1 MRQIF
6 GSVRARLL
14 ALMGILCLAVILFAG
29 EGALHRWTEAESDDG
44 VSRSI
49 AVSDLLLKSA
59 GNWAVERGVTNAAL
73 AQPGAAS
80 AETVAT
86 IAARREA
93 ADEAFTEA
101 LNGLTAGPEFKDRA
115 GLIAGVEQR
124 FEAVMVLRAQADNAL
139 KKSASERPANLS
151 ADWVPTFTD
160 LIMESQRLRLAA
172 RYLPESMETQ
182 VMMLE
187 QVKNAIWVMSE
198 YAGRER
204 AMIGAV
210 ISAEAPLD
218 TAKLQTLAT
227 YRGRLEQAWME
238 VETYLET
245 EGADPGIVEVAANV
259 KSVFFGSFEA
269 VRTKVYAQGVA
280 WGAYDLDADTW
291 IAEATKA
298 IDTLLD
304 LTTQTTIAATTLVS
318 HEADQARLA
327 MIFEAAI
334 LLASLGLAGLAFHVV
349 VSQVAKPLGRITE
362 AMRSLASGDLNAEV
376 PYAERRDEIGEMAA
390 AVDVF
395 KQNGIRVAEMTEEEQ
410 RANARRLER
419 ARTMESFQSA
429 FEGVVEATLEGDFS
443 KRIEEQFADAEIARI
458 AGNFNRMVDS
468 VATGLDDAGG
478 VLGALAQTD
487 LTRRMSGDYRGAFA
501 QLQSDINAVGDQL
514 SDIVGGLQRTSRSL
528 KVATGEIL
536 SGANDLADR
545 TTRQAANIEETSA
558 AVEQLTT
565 AVQDNA
571 KRAGTA
577 SQKALA
583 VSASA
588 NQGGSV
594 MTEATAAMER
604 ISASS
609 AKISNIIGLIDDV
622 AFQTNLLALNASVE
636 AARAGEAG
644 KGFAVVAV
652 EVRRLAQSAAEASA
666 DVKRLIEESTGE
678 VRTGSQLVG
687 QAAEQLHD
695 ILAGAQES
703 AELID
708 SIAQANAEQ
717 SAALDEI
724 AVAVRQMDE
733 MTQHNAALVE
743 ETNAAIEQ
751 TESQAGELDRIVA
764 VFKTGSGSD
773 AAGAQAIPSRPAQK
787 PPQAGGPLLSRGNA
801 ALAQD
806 WSAF

>member
-6 GSVRARLL
+6 GSVRGRLL
-14 ALMGILCLAVILFAG
+14 TLAGLLCLAVILFAG
-29 EGALHRWTEAESDDG
+29 NGTLRSWTEAEVDDG
-44 VSRSI
+44 VSRSVAI
-49 AVSDLLLKSA
+49 SDLLLQSA

-80 AETVAT
+80 AETLAT
-86 IAARREA
+86 IAARRQA
-93 ADEAFTEA
+93 ADAAFLEA
-101 LNGLTAGPEFKDRA
+101 LARLVAGPAFKDRSS
-115 GLIAGVEQR
+115 LIAGVEKR
-124 FEAVMVLRAQADNAL
+124 FEAVVALRSQADGAL
-139 KKSASERPANLS
+139 KVNADQRPADLS
-151 ADWVPTFTD
+151 TRWVPTLTD

-172 RYLPESMETQ
+172 RYLPKSMETQ
-182 VMMLE
+182 MMMLE

-198 YAGRER
+198 FAGRER
-204 AMIGAV
+204 AVIGAA
-210 ISAEAPLD
+210 ISSGTQLD
-218 TAKLQTLAT
+218 TARLQSLAT

-238 VETYLET
+238 VETYLDA
-245 EGADPGIVEVAANV
+245 EGADPGIVDVAAKV

-269 VRTKVYAQGVA
+269 VRNKVYAQGIA
-280 WGAYDLDADTW
+280 GGTYDLDAGTW
-291 IAEATKA
+291 IAEATA
-298 IDTLLD
+298 GIDTLLD
-304 LTTQTTIAATTLVS
+304 LTAQTTVAATALVA
-318 HEADQARLA
+318 HEAGQARLSMA
-327 MIFEAAI
+327 FEGAV
-334 LLASLGLAGLAFHVV
+334 LLASLGLAGPAFHIV
-349 VSQVAKPLGRITE
+349 VSQVAKPLGGITG
-362 AMRSLASGDLNAEV
+362 AMRSLAAGDFSVDV
-376 PYAERRDEIGEMAA
+376 PYADRRDEIGEMAA

-395 KQNGIRVAEMTEEEQ
+395 KQNGIRVAEMTDEEQ

-429 FEGVVEATLEGDFS
+429 FERVVEATLEGDFS
-443 KRIEEQFADAEIARI
+443 RRIEEQFADAEIARI

-468 VATGLDDAGG
+468 VATGLGDAGG

-487 LTRRMSGDYRGAFA
+487 LTHRMSGDYRGAFA
-501 QLQSDINAVGDQL
+501 QLQHDINAVGDQF

-528 KVATGEIL
+528 KVATSEIL

-545 TTRQAANIEETSA
+545 TTRQAANIEQTSA

-583 VSASA
+583 VSARA

-594 MTEATAAMER
+594 MTEATVAMER

-666 DVKRLIEESTGE
+666 DVKRLIEASTDE

-695 ILAGAQES
+695 ILAGARES
-703 AELID
+703 AALID

-717 SAALDEI
+717 SAALNEI
-724 AVAVRQMDE
+724 SVAVRQMDE

-743 ETNAAIEQ
+743 QTNAAIEQ
-751 TESQAGELDRIVA
+751 TEAQASELDRIVE
-764 VFKTGSGSD
+764 VFRIEVSPH
-773 AAGAQAIPSRPAQK
+773 AGAAVQPAPKLRSK
-787 PPQAGGPLLSRGNA
+787 PVPQVVGNT
-801 ALAQD
+801 ALATD
-806 WSAF
+806 WESF

>member
-1 MRQIF
+1 LRQIF
-6 GSVRARLL
+6 GSVRGRLL
-14 ALMGILCLAVILFAG
+14 ALAGVLCLAVIAFAG
-29 EGALHRWTEAESDDG
+29 HGALYSWTKAEIDDG
-44 VSRSI
+44 VSRSVAI
-49 AVSDLLLKSA
+49 SDLLLKSA

-80 AETVAT
+80 AETVAA
-86 IAARREA
+86 IAARRQA
-93 ADEAFTEA
+93 ADEAFSEA
-101 LNGLTAGPEFKDRA
+101 LSRLAAGPEFKDRA
-115 GLIAGVEQR
+115 SLIAGVEKK
-124 FEAVMVLRAQADNAL
+124 FEAVMAMRSQADGAL
-139 KKSASERPANLS
+139 KVNVDSRPANL
-151 ADWVPTFTD
+151 AANWVPTFTD
-160 LIMESQRLRLAA
+160 LIMESQRLRLAS
-172 RYLPESMETQ
+172 RYLPKSMETQ

-198 YAGRER
+198 FAGRER
-204 AMIGAV
+204 ALIGAV

-238 VETYLET
+238 VETYLEA
-245 EGADPGIVEVAANV
+245 EGADPGIIEVAANV

-280 WGAYDLDADTW
+280 WGAYDLDAATW

-304 LTTQTTIAATTLVS
+304 LTTQTTIAATAVVA
-318 HEADQARLA
+318 HEAGQARLVVL
-327 MIFEAAI
+327 FEAVI
-334 LLASLGLAGLAFHVV
+334 LIASLGLAGLTFHVV

-362 AMRSLASGDLNAEV
+362 AMRSLAAGDLNTDV

-419 ARTMESFQSA
+419 AQTMESFQSA

-443 KRIEEQFADAEIARI
+443 KRIEGRFADAEIERI
-458 AGNFNRMVDS
+458 AGNFNRMVES
-468 VATGLDDAGG
+468 VATGLGDAGE

-487 LTRRMSGDYRGAFA
+487 LTQRMSGDYRGAFA
-501 QLQSDINAVGDQL
+501 QLQRDINAVGDQL
-514 SDIVGGLQRTSRSL
+514 SDIVGGLRQTSRSL
-528 KVATGEIL
+528 KSATGEIL

-577 SQKALA
+577 SQKALS

-588 NQGGSV
+588 NQGGAV

-666 DVKRLIEESTGE
+666 DVKRLIEASTDE

-695 ILAGAQES
+695 ILSGAQES
-703 AELID
+703 AALID

-751 TESQAGELDRIVA
+751 TETQASALDRIVD
-764 VFKTGSGSD
+764 VFRIKDSD
-773 AAGAQAIPSRPAQK
+773 VTRSQPMGDATPSRD
-787 PPQAGGPLLSRGNA
+787 RF
-801 ALAQD
+801 ALA
-806 WSAF
+806 S

>member
-6 GSVRARLL
+6 GSVRGRLL
-14 ALMGILCLAVILFAG
+14 SLAGVLCVAVILFAAH
-29 EGALHRWTEAESDDG
+29 GAHRSWTEAEMDDG
-44 VSRSI
+44 VSRSVAI
-49 AVSDLLLKSA
+49 SDLLLQSA

-80 AETVAT
+80 AETLAA
-86 IAARREA
+86 IAARRQA
-93 ADEAFTEA
+93 ADEALSEA
-101 LNGLTAGPEFKDRA
+101 LARLGAGPEFKDRSS
-115 GLIAGVEQR
+115 LIAGVEKR
-124 FEAVMVLRAQADNAL
+124 FDAVVVLRSQADGAL
-139 KKSASERPANLS
+139 KVDADQRPADLS
-151 ADWVPTFTD
+151 ANWVPTLTD

-172 RYLPESMETQ
+172 RYLPKSMETQ

-198 YAGRER
+198 FAGRER
-204 AMIGAV
+204 AVIGAA
-210 ISAEAPLD
+210 ISSGTQLD

-238 VETYLET
+238 VETYLDA
-245 EGADPGIVEVAANV
+245 EGADPGIVDVAAKV

-269 VRTKVYAQGVA
+269 VRKKVYAQGIA
-280 WGAYDLDADTW
+280 GGTYDLDAGTW
-291 IAEATKA
+291 IAEATA
-298 IDTLLD
+298 GIDTLLD
-304 LTTQTTIAATTLVS
+304 LTAQTTIAATALVE
-318 HEADQARLA
+318 HEAGQARLVVV
-327 MIFEAAI
+327 FEGTV
-334 LLASLGLAGLAFHVV
+334 LLASLGLAGLAFHIV
-349 VSQVAKPLGRITE
+349 VSQVAKPLGRITG
-362 AMRSLASGDLNAEV
+362 AMRSLAAGDLTVDV
-376 PYAERRDEIGEMAA
+376 PYAARRDEIGEMAA

-395 KQNGIRVAEMTEEEQ
+395 KQNGIRVAEMSDEEQ
-410 RANARRLER
+410 RANVRRLER
-419 ARTMESFQSA
+419 ARTMESFQTA
-429 FEGVVEATLEGDFS
+429 FERVVEATLEGDFS
-443 KRIEEQFADAEIARI
+443 RRIEEQFADTEIARI
-458 AGNFNRMVDS
+458 ADNFNRMVNS
-468 VATGLDDAGG
+468 VATGLGDAGG

-487 LTRRMSGDYRGAFA
+487 LTQRMSGDYRGAFA
-501 QLQSDINAVGDQL
+501 QLQHDINAVGDQL
-514 SDIVGGLQRTSRSL
+514 SDNDGGLRRTSRSL
-528 KVATGEIL
+528 KVATSEIL

-588 NQGGSV
+588 NRGGSV
-594 MTEATAAMER
+594 MTEATVAMER

-609 AKISNIIGLIDDV
+609 AKISSIIGLIDDV

-666 DVKRLIEESTGE
+666 DVKRLIEASTEE

-695 ILAGAQES
+695 ILSGAQES
-703 AELID
+703 ASLID

-717 SAALDEI
+717 SAALNEI
-724 AVAVRQMDE
+724 SVAVRQMDE

-751 TESQAGELDRIVA
+751 TEAQASELDRIVE
-764 VFKTGSGSD
+764 VFRIEASPH
-773 AAGAQAIPSRPAQK
+773 AGAALQPAPK
-787 PPQAGGPLLSRGNA
+787 PRNKPVPQVAGNT
-801 ALAQD
+801 ALAID
-806 WSAF
+806 WEAF